1 MTHKTWYVLLNPET
15 DQPDTSC
22 GYALQCDGNVM
33 TDSIETL
40 EQAETIRR
48 AVNSHAAMLEALEA
62 AVEYEIYVLALE
74 NSERMPNTHFP
85 ETEWCIQ
92 ARAALKLAKGD

>member
-1 MTHKTWYVLLNPET
+1 MAHKTWYVLLNPET

-48 AVNSHAAMLEALEA
+48 AVNSHAALLEALSE
-62 AVEYEIYVLALE
+62 LADDYQNLLCDTADE
-74 NSERMPNTHFP
+74 PGDDGDRPRLQY
-85 ETEWCIQ
+85 IRQLVAQ
-92 ARAALKLAKGD
+92 AKEQP